1 MQEVP
6 DFHADD
12 LTEGNIEQLTIS
24 VWKKELQMEN
34 DLVIYSFE
42 IDNFVDI

>member
-24 VWKKELQMEN
+24 VWKKEL
-34 DLVIYSFE
+34 
-42 IDNFVDI
+42 